1 MLAFDVVV
9 VMIVLVLMPLM
20 LVSPE
25 LVVLGGV
32 LWVLPEDVEDMMLD
46 EVLDDDGVM
55 LELLMDDPLTFCCG
69 FKMFCLKCLKL
80 YDVRKSK
87 IYQKML
93 HVSYMTNW
101 IQFTLLFV

>member
-1 MLAFDVVV
+1 MLAFDVV

-46 EVLDDDGVM
+46 EVLDVDGVM
-55 LELLMDDPLTFCCG
+55 LELLMDDPLTC
-69 FKMFCLKCLKL
+69 
-80 YDVRKSK
+80 
-87 IYQKML
+87 
-93 HVSYMTNW
+93 
-101 IQFTLLFV
+101 